1 MTLVKSSV
9 PSLHSEALKLRFQE
23 IMALHVMALTTKASA
38 FPSNSNQF
46 DKNLLIHK
54 TIQHD
59 FIESIKRFSAYI

>member
-1 MTLVKSSV
+1 
-9 PSLHSEALKLRFQE
+9 
-23 IMALHVMALTTKASA
+23 MALHVMALTTKASA

-59 FIESIKRFSAYI
+59 FIEYIKRFSAYI

>member
-23 IMALHVMALTTKASA
+23 IMTLHIMALTTKASA